1 MSIAA
6 QRATYAPAHAL
17 TLDFL
22 RWVAEQPR
30 SYEEAMEG
38 WRTSCPRLS
47 IWEDALA
54 DGLVAVTRVPGMS
67 GDCVSVTSLGRE
79 LLDQALP
86 GIS

>member
-1 MSIAA
+1 MSIAE

-22 RWVAEQPR
+22 RWIAEQPR
-30 SYEEAMEG
+30 SYEEAMEA

-54 DGLVAVTRVPGMS
+54 DGLVVVSTVSGIPG
-67 GDCVSVTSLGRE
+67 GCVGLTTVGRE
-79 LLDQALP
+79 ILDRELSETA
-86 GIS
+86 

>member
-1 MSIAA
+1 MSITT

-22 RWVAEQPR
+22 RWIAEQPR
-30 SYEEAMEG
+30 SYEETMDA

-54 DGLVAVTRVPGMS
+54 DGLVAVTNASGMS
-67 GDCVSVTSLGRE
+67 GGCVRITAAGRGILDRE
-79 LLDQALP
+79 LA
-86 GIS
+86 GTS

>member
-1 MSIAA
+1 MSIAE

-22 RWVAEQPR
+22 RWIAEQPR
-30 SYEEAMEG
+30 SYDETMEG

-54 DGLVAVTRVPGMS
+54 DGLVAVTSAAGMS
-67 GDCVSVTSLGRE
+67 GGCVRITAAGRE
-79 LLDQALP
+79 VVDRA
-86 GIS
+86 

>member
-1 MSIAA
+1 MSITEQHAA
-6 QRATYAPAHAL
+6 YAPAHAL

-30 SYEEAMEG
+30 SYEEAMDA

-54 DGLVAVTRVPGMS
+54 DGLIAVTNAQGLS
-67 GDCVSVTSLGRE
+67 GGCVRLTAAGRE
-79 LLDQALP
+79 LLDRALA
-86 GIS
+86 GAS

>member
-1 MSIAA
+1 MSIAE

-30 SYEEAMEG
+30 SYDEAMEG

-54 DGLVAVTRVPGMS
+54 DGLVSVTRVRSMS
-67 GDCVSVTSLGRE
+67 GGCVSLTPLGRE
-79 LLDQALP
+79 TLDQALT
-86 GIS
+86 GMS